1 MQTEAVKPSPGFGPD
16 FLKFWAGQTIS
27 NLGSSF
33 TAFALPLLVYKLTGS
48 ALDLAITTASTFLPY
63 ALFGLFI
70 GALVDRSDRRRM
82 MIITDILRA
91 LVIAAIPLVAALG
104 WLAVGWIY
112 LISFLISV
120 LTIFFNAGEFTAVP
134 SLVGPEQLV
143 AANGRIQ
150 ASYSAAGIAGPILA
164 GVLVAIAP
172 LETVLYVDA
181 ASFLISALSL
191 WLIRASFGGGQ
202 TAGSSL
208 LAEVGVGLRY
218 MLRNPVLRDLCIM
231 VALFNLVGSTI
242 GAQLVY
248 FAKRQL
254 GANDSQWAF
263 FAAAGGVGVIILSL
277 LAGSLRQ
284 RLPFSKVALGALTLY
299 SLLNI
304 GFAFTAAYWPALL
317 IWSLM
322 SGLGVLFNINVIS
335 LFQAMV
341 PQELMGRI
349 MSVATTLVWSAIPI
363 GSFIG
368 GYFIEVSGNIALV
381 FAVIGVASLL
391 IAVGFA
397 FTSLGHAE
405 DYLPTE
411 AKAGQGKAQPLL
423 VEEAASEAEELFVN
437 R

>member
-1 MQTEAVKPSPGFGPD
+1 MQSGATKPTAGFGPD

-48 ALDLAITTASTFLPY
+48 ALDLAITTATTFLPY

-70 GALVDRSDRRRM
+70 GALVDRSERRRM
-82 MIITDILRA
+82 MIFTDMGRA
-91 LVIAAIPLVAALG
+91 FVTASIPIIAALG
-104 WLAVGWIY
+104 LLSVGWIY
-112 LISFLISV
+112 LTSFLISV
-120 LTIFFNAGEFTAVP
+120 LTIFFNAGEFSAVP
-134 SLVGPEQLV
+134 SLVGPEQFV
-143 AANGRIQ
+143 SANGRIQ

-172 LETVLYVDA
+172 LSAVLYVDA
-181 ASFLISALSL
+181 TSFLVSGLSL
-191 WLIRASFGGGQ
+191 WLIRVSFGGGQ
-202 TAGSSL
+202 TEGSTL

-218 MLRNPVLRDLCIM
+218 MLHNPVLRDLCIM

-242 GAQLVY
+242 GSQLVY
-248 FAKRQL
+248 FAKQHL

-277 LAGSLRQ
+277 LAGPLRQ
-284 RLPFSKVALGALTLY
+284 RLPFSKVALGALSAY

-304 GFAFTAAYWPALL
+304 GFAFTTSYWPALL
-317 IWSLM
+317 LWSAM

-341 PQELMGRI
+341 PGEMMGRI
-349 MSVATTLVWSAIPI
+349 MSVATTLVWSAIPV

-368 GYFIEVSGNIALV
+368 GYFIEATGNITLV
-381 FAVIGVASLL
+381 FAIIGVASLL

-397 FTSLGHAE
+397 FSSLGHAE
-405 DYLPTE
+405 DYLP
-411 AKAGQGKAQPLL
+411 AAAQARQDQAQPLL
-423 VEEAASEAEELFVN
+423 VEEAAAEAEQVFGK